1 MFLGVRQNT
10 DDRLEPFNNN
20 CVDNSYVTYWRLT
33 RTQLEL
39 EKYAKYDGHGHN
51 FRPTLIIIIF
61 VFNPLQSGLLF
72 LDPEDITSLSLGAIS

>member
-1 MFLGVRQNT
+1 MFLGVRLNT

-20 CVDNSYVTYWRLT
+20 CVDNSIVTYWRLT

-39 EKYAKYDGHGHN
+39 EKYAKYDGHGRK
-51 FRPTLIIIIF
+51 FRPSLIIIIF

-72 LDPEDITSLSLGAIS
+72 LDLEDITSLSLGAIS